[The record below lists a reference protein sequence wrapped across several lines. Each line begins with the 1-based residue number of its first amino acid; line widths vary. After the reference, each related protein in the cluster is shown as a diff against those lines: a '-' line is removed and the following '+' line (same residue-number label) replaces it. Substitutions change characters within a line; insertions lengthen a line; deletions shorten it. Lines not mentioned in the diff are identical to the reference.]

1 MENRGCSSLVICHS
15 SFFALRFV
23 TERSSNLLETQFGSA
38 APVWHVTCGLAVE
51 KGRMATKVKLMRML
65 QELRGL
71 AEITAR
77 RPQQRP
83 PGLFLIQL
91 RSHLLH
97 TTHPLRK
104 RILVDVQDQPDI
116 PDPVKITHLNGAPSF
131 YASRSLDEPF

>member
-1 MENRGCSSLVICHS
+1 
-15 SFFALRFV
+15 
-23 TERSSNLLETQFGSA
+23 
-38 APVWHVTCGLAVE
+38 
-51 KGRMATKVKLMRML
+51 MATKVKLMRML

-104 RILVDVQDQPDI
+104 RIFVDVQDQPDI

-131 YASRSLDEPF
+131 YGSRSLDEPF